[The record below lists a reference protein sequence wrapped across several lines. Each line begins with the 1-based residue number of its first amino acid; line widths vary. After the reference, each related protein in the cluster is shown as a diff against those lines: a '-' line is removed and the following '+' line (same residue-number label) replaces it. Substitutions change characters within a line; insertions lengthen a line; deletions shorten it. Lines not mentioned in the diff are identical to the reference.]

1 MQKEGTPADLSKLF
15 TIDKEECK
23 MTLKYSQ
30 ILVAVDGSKEAE
42 WAFKKSVGIAKR
54 NHATL
59 NLVNIIDTR
68 SFAAIEAYDR
78 SIADRAQKFAED
90 LLGGYK
96 KEAHAAGVES
106 VNTLVDYGSP
116 KSMISRDLAKRV
128 NADLIICGATGLNTV
143 ERFLIGSVSEH
154 IVRSAKCDVLVVRT
168 EETEDD
174 DISNSTYRASDEI
187 DSDHHTEHIV
197 GDKTPIQK
205 GSDLNVGKDIG
216 RR

>member
-1 MQKEGTPADLSKLF
+1 
-15 TIDKEECK
+15 

-90 LLGGYK
+90 LLNGYK
-96 KEAHAAGVES
+96 REAEAGGVEK
-106 VNTLVDYGSP
+106 VNIVVDYGSP
-116 KSMISRDLAKRV
+116 KTMISRELAERV
-128 NADLIICGATGLNTV
+128 SADLIICGATGLNAV

-168 EETEDD
+168 DD
-174 DISNSTYRASDEI
+174 QGGEIESGEYVASDEA
-187 DSDHHTEHIV
+187 SSGSSEPIV
-197 GDKTPIQK
+197 GDKTPLQK
-205 GSDLNVGKDIG
+205 SSEPVVGENID